1 MGLPQRKDSI
11 LDGRL
16 ITERRIVKAEMRE
29 RLRERER
36 EREGS
41 LGLKQGVLVVD
52 DFFSACNISLALT
65 YLRYLFAKVRN
76 MDF

>member
-36 EREGS
+36 EKGARGEKG
-41 LGLKQGVLVVD
+41 GFGG
-52 DFFSACNISLALT
+52 
-65 YLRYLFAKVRN
+65 R
-76 MDF
+76 

>member
-1 MGLPQRKDSI
+1 MGSPQRKDSI

-36 EREGS
+36 EGS
-41 LGLKQGVLVVD
+41 LGVEKGVLVVD
-52 DFFSACNISLALT
+52 DFFHLQYQPGT
-65 YLRYLFAKVRN
+65 YLSALFVH
-76 MDF
+76 

>member
-29 RLRERER
+29 RQRRET
-36 EREGS
+36 EGS
-41 LGLKQGVLVVD
+41 LGVKKGVLVVVD
-52 DFFSACNISLALT
+52 YFFPRLQYQPGTFT
-65 YLRYLFAKVRN
+65 YLRYLFAKMRN